1 MPGASQT
8 YYELTARPITPKMQT
23 WLYEL
28 IERFGDERVVA
39 AMRSLAGTGDI
50 DKLLERVRK
59 TLATEDARHAAVA
72 PIELDRDQLMA
83 VVRGEAPEPTPPYTY
98 DWHGLTHDEY
108 TEVIAWSTRRL
119 EAKQR

>member
-1 MPGASQT
+1 MSGASQT

-39 AMRSLAGTGDI
+39 AMRSLAGSGDI

-59 TLATEDARHAAVA
+59 TLATEDARRGAAMPTEV
-72 PIELDRDQLMA
+72 ERDQLMA
-83 VVRGEAPEPTPPYTY
+83 IVRGQTAPPAGAWIY
-98 DWHGLTHDEY
+98 DTRALTKDEY
-108 TEVIAWSTRRL
+108 TEVLAWAAKRL
-119 EAKQR
+119 EARSQ